1 MISLEERRLSSF
13 LFEVLVTYYTSLA
26 SSGNLNTK
34 WEKDKYAFSTLET
47 LLVTQQSSVPS

>member
-26 SSGNLNTK
+26 FSGNLNTK